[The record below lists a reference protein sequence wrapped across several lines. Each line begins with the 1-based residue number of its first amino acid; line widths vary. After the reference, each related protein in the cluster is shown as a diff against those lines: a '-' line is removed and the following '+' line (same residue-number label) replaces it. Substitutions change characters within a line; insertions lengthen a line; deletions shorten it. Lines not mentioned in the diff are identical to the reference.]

1 MTTPSPRTVTL
12 DITWAAWIALG
23 LAAGVAASVVL
34 AAAVLPPAI
43 DWDRHYGPAVEALV
57 AGRSPYEGTGFVN
70 PPWALLP
77 LLPFAAEPVAGRAA
91 LFVLSLGAYAL
102 VAVHLDA
109 SPVALGVFLVS
120 PPVLHTL
127 LNGNVEWLVLLGLLL
142 PPRWGLFLVL
152 VKPQVGA
159 GVALWWVTEAG
170 RDGGWRGIWT
180 TTWPVTLALVVSF
193 LLFGP
198 WPLRAAGHP
207 GQGWNASLWPWSLP
221 VGVGLLVYG
230 VWTRDRRAAL
240 AAAPFCSPY
249 VLLHAW
255 TGAVLAL
262 VGRTWVL
269 ALVVAGLWGLVLLA
283 AL

>member
-1 MTTPSPRTVTL
+1 MFSRVTL
-12 DITWAAWIALG
+12 TLDRTRAEWVLLG
-23 LAAGVAASVVL
+23 LVAVVAVGVVL
-34 AAAVLPPAI
+34 AAAYLPPAI
-43 DWDRHYGPAVEALV
+43 DWDRHYVPAVQALV

-77 LLPFAAEPVAGRAA
+77 LLPFVADVTAGRAG
-91 LFVLSLGAYAL
+91 LFVLSLAVYAL
-102 VAVHLDA
+102 VAVRWGA
-109 SPVALGVFLVS
+109 SPVALGLFLVS
-120 PPVLHTL
+120 PTVLHTL
-127 LNGNVEWLVLLGLLL
+127 LNGNLEWLVLLGLPL

-159 GVALWWVTEAG
+159 GVALWWAVEAW
-170 RDGGWRGIWT
+170 RDGSWRQMVATVG
-180 TTWPVTLALVVSF
+180 PVSLALIAS
-193 LLFGP
+193 LLVFGL

-207 GQGWNASLWPWSLP
+207 GQWWNASLWPWSLP
-221 VGVGLLVYG
+221 VGLGLLVFG
-230 VWTRDRRAAL
+230 VWKRDQRAAL

-262 VGRTWVL
+262 VSRTW
-269 ALVVAGLWGLVLLA
+269 ALVLVVVGLWGLVLLA